1 MGLAERRKVFAR
13 FGLRVYALSGDPPET
28 LAELQEELGLA
39 VTLLS
44 DPEGEAIEAFG
55 MRDPTGLP
63 HRNTA
68 RAGTFVI
75 DRRGHVAKRLLATN
89 YRKRPTAKDI
99 IGLLIQ

>member
-13 FGLRVYALSGDPPET
+13 FGLRVYALSGDRPES
-28 LAELQEELGLA
+28 LRELQEELGLA

-55 MRDPTGLP
+55 MRDPKGLP
-63 HRNTA
+63 HESTA

-75 DRRGHVAKRLLATN
+75 DRRGRVAKRVLATN
-89 YRKRPTAKDI
+89 YRKRPTAEDI
-99 IGLLIQ
+99 ISLLVQ